1 MFLINLYYK
10 MDRNKIRSVLMTP
23 STHNTQQTFAQSY
36 KKKWVA
42 NEDFIEC
49 KLIFI
54 WTRVHYYKIFG
65 RMDRPW
71 DHCTLVL
78 APHTGHPLWNLDGAA
93 VPGRVRY
100 GLLQVI
106 KVRRFIVVILLLL
119 AAVVILVVLA
129 AAVLLLAVAEARGV
143 ATVVAARRGNVG
155 WGEDVADLV
164 LGSPVA
170 GVSSS

>member
-1 MFLINLYYK
+1 
-10 MDRNKIRSVLMTP
+10 
-23 STHNTQQTFAQSY
+23 
-36 KKKWVA
+36 
-42 NEDFIEC
+42 
-49 KLIFI
+49 
-54 WTRVHYYKIFG
+54 
-65 RMDRPW
+65 MDRPW

-78 APHTGHPLWNLDGAA
+78 APHTGHPLRNLGRAA
-93 VPGRVRY
+93 VPGHVCHS
-100 GLLQVI
+100 LLQV
-106 KVRRFIVVILLLL
+106 VRRIIVVVIL

-143 ATVVAARRGNVG
+143 ATLVAARRGNVG

>member
-1 MFLINLYYK
+1 MPHTL
-10 MDRNKIRSVLMTP
+10 
-23 STHNTQQTFAQSY
+23 AQSY

-54 WTRVHYYKIFG
+54 RTRVHYYKNFWPPHG
-65 RMDRPW
+65 P
-71 DHCTLVL
+71 TVGSL
-78 APHTGHPLWNLDGAA
+78 PHTGHPLRNLGRAT
-93 VPGRVRY
+93 VPGHVCRHS
-100 GLLQVI
+100 LLQVRI
-106 KVRRFIVVILLLL
+106 IIIVVLLLT
-119 AAVVILVVLA
+119 AVVILVVLAA

-143 ATVVAARRGNVG
+143 ATLVAARRGNVG

>member
-1 MFLINLYYK
+1 
-10 MDRNKIRSVLMTP
+10 
-23 STHNTQQTFAQSY
+23 
-36 KKKWVA
+36 
-42 NEDFIEC
+42 
-49 KLIFI
+49 
-54 WTRVHYYKIFG
+54 
-65 RMDRPW
+65 MDRPW

-78 APHTGHPLWNLDGAA
+78 APHTGHPLRNLDGAA

-106 KVRRFIVVILLLL
+106 KIRRFIVVLILLLL

-143 ATVVAARRGNVG
+143 ATVVARCGDVG
-155 WGEDVADLV
+155 WGEDIADLV

>member
-1 MFLINLYYK
+1 
-10 MDRNKIRSVLMTP
+10 
-23 STHNTQQTFAQSY
+23 
-36 KKKWVA
+36 
-42 NEDFIEC
+42 
-49 KLIFI
+49 
-54 WTRVHYYKIFG
+54 
-65 RMDRPW
+65 MDRPW

-93 VPGRVRY
+93 VPGRVCHS
-100 GLLQVI
+100 LLQVI
-106 KVRRFIVVILLLL
+106 IVIIVVLILLLL

-143 ATVVAARRGNVG
+143 ATVVAARRGNLG

>member
-23 STHNTQQTFAQSY
+23 STHSTQQTFAQSY

-65 RMDRPW
+65 RHMDRPVGSLYS
-71 DHCTLVL
+71 T
-78 APHTGHPLWNLDGAA
+78 PHTGHPLWNLDGATE
-93 VPGRVRY
+93 PGHVCHS
-100 GLLQVI
+100 LLQV
-106 KVRRFIVVILLLL
+106 VRRIIVVVIL

-143 ATVVAARRGNVG
+143 ATVVAARRGNLG